1 MDQACYSLSADMG
14 LAPGG
19 RMKQEIYDDPY
30 GLDAWDQ
37 RHSSRCF
44 VTIANSVV
52 WTAIT
57 GERPP
62 TDPPT
67 AKEYTEAGLPWF
79 DYYGGDAEALE
90 GADGFKGLISVAEMG
105 EQKGETPLPEN
116 ESVDVGR
123 IIALRKVGSDR
134 VREMPI

>member
-1 MDQACYSLSADMG
+1 MALKEDMG

-19 RMKQEIYDDPY
+19 RMRQEIYDDPF

-44 VTIANSVV
+44 VTIANSAV

-57 GERPP
+57 GERPA
-62 TDPPT
+62 TEPPT

-79 DYYGGDAEALE
+79 DYYGGDAEAVE
-90 GADGFKGLISVAEMG
+90 GAEKLKGLTSVVEMG
-105 EQKGETPLPEN
+105 KQKAETPLPEN
-116 ESVDVGR
+116 ASVAVER
-123 IIALRKVGSDR
+123 IIALRKTGSER
-134 VREMPI
+134 VREMQL